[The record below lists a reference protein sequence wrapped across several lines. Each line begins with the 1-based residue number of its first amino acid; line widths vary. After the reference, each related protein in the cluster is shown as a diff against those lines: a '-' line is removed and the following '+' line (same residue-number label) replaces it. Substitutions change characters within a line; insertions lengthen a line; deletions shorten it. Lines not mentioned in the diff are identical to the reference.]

1 MALRWSILGMV
12 FAALV
17 PSGAIAAEISVS
29 PRFVVY
35 FDNGE
40 QRQQGIEAFPIP
52 ASALAGLNDQI
63 RAIAGPDAVL
73 TGEVG
78 AGGGSARQ
86 IVFPMFGGSVS
97 VGGQRTQFTF
107 TALYGEAETR
117 SRIVVP
123 LTLELAAGGF
133 TATDLLNSVAVGTTD
148 YRRLDLELTAQH
160 RLDERFALIGGLRYE
175 RLRGNAVLDA
185 TSTSSNNI
193 GNLASLLSGTG
204 PVDLGLSQ
212 GTERLDLRSG
222 SETWSLRAG
231 AAAFA
236 PFARRQLAYVN
247 GMLHISHTPSRRADA
262 VLTDLAGGGT
272 LDLSADVDAET
283 AIGPDISV
291 GMLTRF
297 SDRVAFDI
305 RYRGIFYFPLSGV
318 RGFSDPRVNHG
329 LNLGLTFALGR

>member
-1 MALRWSILGMV
+1 ML
-12 FAALV
+12 AALAALLAV
-17 PSGAIAAEISVS
+17 PAPAAEISLS
-29 PRFVVY
+29 PRLVVY

-40 QRQQGIEAFPIP
+40 QRQQGVDGFPIP

-63 RAIAGPDAVL
+63 RALAGPDAAL

-86 IVFPMFGGSVS
+86 IVFPMFGGSIS
-97 VGGQRTQFTF
+97 IGGQRTQLTF

-123 LTLELAAGGF
+123 LTLALDAGGF
-133 TATDLLNSVAVGTTD
+133 TATDLLTSVAEGNGD

-160 RLDERFALIGGLRYE
+160 RLDERFALIGGIRYE
-175 RLRGNAVLDA
+175 RLRGGAVLDA
-185 TSTSSNNI
+185 ASTSSGNI
-193 GNLASLLSGTG
+193 ANLVALLSGSG

-212 GTERLDLRSG
+212 GRERLDLSSS

-247 GMLHISHTPSRRADA
+247 GMVHVSHVPARAAEA

-272 LDLSADVDAET
+272 LDLSADLDAET
-283 AIGPDISV
+283 SLGPDISV
-291 GMLTRF
+291 GILTRF
-297 SDRVAFDI
+297 SDRVALDI
-305 RYRGIFYFPLSGV
+305 RYRGIFYFPLSGA
-318 RGFSDPRVNHG
+318 RGFDDPRVNHG
-329 LNLGLTFALGR
+329 LNLGLTFVLGR

>member
-1 MALRWSILGMV
+1 MTLRWMLSGL
-12 FAALV
+12 AALLV
-17 PSGAIAAEISVS
+17 FPTSADAAEISLS

-40 QRQQGIEAFPIP
+40 QRQQGIDSFSIP

-63 RAIAGPDAVL
+63 RAIAGPDTAL

-86 IVFPMFGGSVS
+86 IVFPMFGGSIS
-97 VGGQRTQFTF
+97 LGGQRTQLTF
-107 TALYGEAETR
+107 TALYGKAETR

-133 TATDLLNSVAVGTTD
+133 TATDLLNSVANGTTD

-175 RLRGNAVLDA
+175 RLRGSAVLDA

-193 GNLASLLSGTG
+193 GNLVALLSGAG

-212 GTERLDLRSG
+212 GSERLDLRSG

-247 GMLHISHTPSRRADA
+247 GMIHISHTPARGADA

-272 LDLSADVDAET
+272 LDLSTDVDSEA

-297 SDRVAFDI
+297 SDRVALDI

-318 RGFSDPRVNHG
+318 RGFDDPRVNHG